1 MKVETQ
7 TEWVCANRHV
17 PELTAEQREQYG
29 LPDNLVLC
37 PAQGRLVRFNEFC
50 EHSPDIW
57 IET

>member
-17 PELTAEQREQYG
+17 PELTAEQREQYD

-37 PAQGRLVRFNEFC
+37 PAQGR
-50 EHSPDIW
+50 
-57 IET
+57 